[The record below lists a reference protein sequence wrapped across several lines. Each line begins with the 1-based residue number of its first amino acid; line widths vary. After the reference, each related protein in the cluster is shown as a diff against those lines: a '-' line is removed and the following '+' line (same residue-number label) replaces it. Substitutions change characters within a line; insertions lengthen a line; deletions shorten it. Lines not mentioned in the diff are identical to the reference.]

1 MGAHR
6 AHRVPSRL
14 AALRMARR
22 FATRCLPWL
31 VLGALFLPRALAAQQ
46 GERSGRALRKSDLVR
61 YLAGTT
67 YTKAEIAALV
77 RRNCLAFV
85 PSARDRDDLRRL
97 GATPEIL
104 REVDACVRR
113 GNRATEEVAGEVG
126 EAAKAPPARERAVGP
141 VRLTLIDSS
150 VTAVAGAVAYFSVE
164 LRRGGRVGQPVVG
177 KSVRL
182 LGADAI
188 PGGTHEEPTAVTDA
202 RGRATFTVPAGTRAG
217 TYRLTVVAAD
227 GTPLSGNQTVV
238 LATGAAAPASV
249 VLAPNTLTVD
259 PGERG
264 TRQVI
269 ATVSDAFGNVVPH
282 TTVQLRPPLGRAGLS
297 LQTRQ
302 TTDSGTVRFEV
313 PTASL
318 RAGDTL
324 AVLLDGR
331 AVAALPVVAAP
342 PPSAPVAE
350 AASAAAPGRVN
361 AGTEPR
367 DRADRPTALVT
378 QGYDAARRGDF
389 RAAATHF
396 QEALAARPGLAA
408 AATGLAYVE
417 LWQYDRRQAER
428 RLEVLNAAEPPA
440 YPASAAESF
449 RTGVAQLRQR
459 NFVGAQRSFS
469 AAVAQAPT
477 WADAYYNR
485 ALAYDADGRAELAAA
500 DLRHYLQLRAA
511 TRDRA
516 AIAERIDVLGRS
528 PTSALGHGLI
538 APGLGQFYTGRP
550 LLGFAVTAAAAGGI
564 AWALGQH
571 RVVETRTFT
580 DPFGRVDTFEVT
592 VRKRPH
598 LTAGLAAAGAVW
610 LFGAVESALHAA
622 RARGDAPLLPS
633 PERSTARSAARFRV
647 DPTVSLA
654 SPGPA
659 FGAMLTLPFR

>member
-1 MGAHR
+1 
-6 AHRVPSRL
+6 
-14 AALRMARR
+14 MARW
-22 FATRCLPWL
+22 FASRCLPWL

-46 GERSGRALRKSDLVR
+46 GERSGQALRKSDLVR

-126 EAAKAPPARERAVGP
+126 EARKAPPATARAVGP
-141 VRLTLIDSS
+141 VRLMLIDSS

-164 LRRGGRVGQPVVG
+164 LRRGGRGGRGGQPVVG

-182 LGADAI
+182 LGAEAI
-188 PGGTHEEPTAVTDA
+188 PGGTHEEPTAVTDP

-227 GTPLSGNQTVV
+227 GTPLSGDQTVV
-238 LATGAAAPASV
+238 LTTGAAAPASV
-249 VLAPNTLTVD
+249 ALAPSTVTVD
-259 PGERG
+259 SGERG

-342 PPSAPVAE
+342 APPARVAE
-350 AASAAAPGRVN
+350 AASAAAPGRVD
-361 AGTEPR
+361 AGAEPR
-367 DRADRPTALVT
+367 GQADRPTALVT

-396 QEALAARPGLAA
+396 QEALAARPGLAT

-428 RLEVLNAAEPPA
+428 RSEVLNAAEPPA
-440 YPASAAESF
+440 YPASAAEPF

-469 AAVAQAPT
+469 AALAQAPT

-500 DLRHYLQLRAA
+500 DLRHYLRLRPA

-538 APGLGQFYTGRP
+538 APGLGQFYTRRP
-550 LLGFAVTAAAAGGI
+550 LLGFAVAAATAGGI

-610 LFGAVESALHAA
+610 LLGAVESAVHAT

-654 SPGPA
+654 SPSPA
-659 FGAMLTLPFR
+659 FGAMLTVPFR